1 MNTPKACLPYE
12 MLKIYKSRLFGNVVV
27 VVVVVFLVSYL
38 LQLVI
43 NLKQIAM
50 LTYGMSR

>member
-12 MLKIYKSRLFGNVVV
+12 MLKIYKSRLFGNVV